1 MVLLYSL
8 HNNVV
13 VFSQFESTSATKGK
27 QFFAYFCEIIEEF
40 DLVIEKHHYSPV
52 SLIYLK
58 SDLAIGQLNKHFWCK
73 KPPLGVLG

>member
-40 DLVIEKHHYSPV
+40 DLVIEKHHYSH
-52 SLIYLK
+52 LY
-58 SDLAIGQLNKHFWCK
+58 QLTPEYFPLVHF
-73 KPPLGVLG
+73 L